1 MNERTIV
8 HMDLDAFFVAVECL
22 RNSALQGKPLI
33 IGGSS
38 ERGVVA
44 SCSYEAR
51 YFGVRSAMPVKF
63 ALQLCPDALV
73 ISGDMEAY
81 SKYSRVVTDI
91 IAEQAPVFEKS
102 SIDEFYLDISGM
114 DRFFGCYQWAQELR
128 QRIIRESGLPI
139 SMGLSINKLVSKVA
153 TGESK
158 PNGEKQVNR
167 GTERE
172 FLAPLPVSK
181 IPMVGDKTSRFLYDM
196 GIRTVHVLSQM
207 PVEMLEASL
216 GKHGKLIWQ
225 RAQGIDPTP
234 VTPYSEQKSISTE
247 STFDSDT
254 IDLRMMRA
262 VLTGMSEKLAYK
274 LRSMQKLCSCVAVKI
289 RYANFDTESKQ
300 VQLAYTASDQTII
313 RTVLELFDKLFQ
325 RRMRIRLIGVRL
337 SGLVHG
343 HYQISLF
350 DDTEEMVKLYQA
362 MDRIRAKHG
371 PKAVGRAISLGMNRK
386 GEELNPF
393 SKG

>member
-1 MNERTIV
+1 
-8 HMDLDAFFVAVECL
+8 
-22 RNSALQGKPLI
+22 
-33 IGGSS
+33 
-38 ERGVVA
+38 
-44 SCSYEAR
+44 
-51 YFGVRSAMPVKF
+51 
-63 ALQLCPDALV
+63 
-73 ISGDMEAY
+73 
-81 SKYSRVVTDI
+81 
-91 IAEQAPVFEKS
+91 
-102 SIDEFYLDISGM
+102 M